1 VVCYDGNDLFWGAG
15 GVWSRSRGAYDVL
28 KNGGFYHQ
36 ICNMGYGLI
45 LNITSSNL
53 VNYYGNAASGLDFV
67 H

>member
-1 VVCYDGNDLFWGAG
+1 MMAMIYFG
-15 GVWSRSRGAYDVL
+15 GGRGVESIERAYDVL

-45 LNITSSNL
+45 LNVTSNL
-53 VNYYGNAASGLDFV
+53 VNYYGNTASGLDFV